1 MKAKTI
7 KSVLRQ
13 KTNEWIDSI
22 DDPQVAEAARRS
34 TIVTGGCIASM
45 LLREPV
51 NDYDIYFRN
60 HKDALLIAKYYVAKF
75 NAMRKQ
81 KADSVP
87 VDIYVRAGEPPESDE
102 TIKIHVASAGVAK
115 TDENVAYA
123 YFEMRDDMEGAGYV
137 EDIME
142 ALQESATTLEM
153 PKYVP
158 VFLST
163 NAITL
168 SNKIQLVFR
177 FTGEPEQIHANY
189 DFVHCTN
196 YWTTKEGELVLHAE
210 ALESLLSRELRYR
223 GSRFPICSIIRLR
236 KFIAR
241 GWSINAGQI
250 FKMCYQVSKLDL
262 DDLSVLEDQLTGV
275 DVAYF
280 KQVLDKL
287 KEKGDRVDSA
297 YLMEIIERM
306 F

>member
-1 MKAKTI
+1 
-7 KSVLRQ
+7 
-13 KTNEWIDSI
+13 
-22 DDPQVAEAARRS
+22 
-34 TIVTGGCIASM
+34 
-45 LLREPV
+45 
-51 NDYDIYFRN
+51 
-60 HKDALLIAKYYVAKF
+60 
-75 NAMRKQ
+75 
-81 KADSVP
+81 
-87 VDIYVRAGEPPESDE
+87 VRAGEPPESDE